1 MKTWQIIFLITVAI
15 LFINRIT
22 FNFRIDIIGLKN
34 ENISDFKDF
43 RIVIYW
49 WSFKNK
55 CRMSK
60 IL

>member
-1 MKTWQIIFLITVAI
+1 MKTWQIIFLTIVAI
-15 LFINRIT
+15 LFINRLT
-22 FNFRIDIIGLKN
+22 FNFRIDIVGLKN

-43 RIVIYW
+43 RIIIYW
-49 WSFKNK
+49 WSFKKK